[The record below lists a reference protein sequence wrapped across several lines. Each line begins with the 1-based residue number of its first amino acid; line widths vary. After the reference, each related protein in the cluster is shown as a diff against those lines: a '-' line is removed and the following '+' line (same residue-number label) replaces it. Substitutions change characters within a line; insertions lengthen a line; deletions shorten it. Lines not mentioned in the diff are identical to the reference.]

1 LRLHLASF
9 AVKSGLPQSTLRKDA
24 KDAEKK
30 REVALPAITTLAD
43 KETKLMLKVGDM
55 APDFELKSHLDNDR
69 TVKLSDLRGQNV
81 VIAFY
86 AFDWTGV

>member
-1 LRLHLASF
+1 
-9 AVKSGLPQSTLRKDA
+9 
-24 KDAEKK
+24 
-30 REVALPAITTLAD
+30 
-43 KETKLMLKVGDM
+43 MLKVGDM